1 MNTDQQSRPL
11 LKTEKLTRFF
21 GSLKAVNGVT
31 FSVRAGERR
40 ALIGPNG
47 AGKTTLFNLLAGQ
60 LKPTSG
66 SIHFKGE
73 EITRWS
79 PPRRSRFGLGRTFQV
94 SQIFPELSVRENLH
108 LAVLGKSEAEYPL
121 TNYFHSNAET
131 DRKINATLD
140 RFGLADVRKQPA
152 GELSHGQKRQLEI
165 ALGWAG
171 EPEVLL
177 MDEPTAGLSPDG
189 RDRMVELIESLPDSL
204 TLVLI
209 EHDMDMALDLAD
221 RVTCLHAG
229 SILAEDTPENIQANQ
244 RVREVYLGADRP
256 EK

>member
-1 MNTDQQSRPL
+1 MTPDQRSRPL
-11 LKTEKLTRFF
+11 LETEKLTRVF
-21 GSLKAVNGVT
+21 GSLEAVDNVT

-47 AGKTTLFNLLAGQ
+47 AGKTTFFNLLTGQ
-60 LKPTSG
+60 LEPTSG
-66 SIHFKGE
+66 SVYFKGE

-79 PPRRSRFGLGRTFQV
+79 PRYRSRFGIGRTYQV
-94 SQIFPELSVRENLH
+94 SQIFPELSVRENLR
-108 LAVLGKSEAEYPL
+108 LAVPGKTGEGYSIATYFQSDAEM
-121 TNYFHSNAET
+121 N
-131 DRKINATLD
+131 RKINTTLD
-140 RFGLADVRKQPA
+140 RFSLADVREQPA

-229 SILAEDTPENIQANQ
+229 SILAEDTPENIQTNQ
-244 RVREVYLGADRP
+244 RVREVYLGTDRT
-256 EK
+256 EE